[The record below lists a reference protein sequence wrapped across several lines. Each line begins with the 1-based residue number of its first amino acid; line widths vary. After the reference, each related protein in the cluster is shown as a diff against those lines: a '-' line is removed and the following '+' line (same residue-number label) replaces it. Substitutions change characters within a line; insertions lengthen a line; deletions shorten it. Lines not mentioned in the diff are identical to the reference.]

1 MHTKENIRLIPSAL
15 MFLAITANSKRQAKG
30 SISSDS
36 TVSSSQETSSA
47 EEIKASIARKPPL
60 NRSEYRRRKKD
71 QERHARLMQQDLLS
85 EKSK

>member
-1 MHTKENIRLIPSAL
+1 MYTKRIIGSTGTDL
-15 MFLAITANSKRQAKG
+15 MAFVVAASLAQQTRGFKPL
-30 SISSDS
+30 
-36 TVSSSQETSSA
+36 VSA
-47 EEIKASIARKPPL
+47 EEIKTSIERKPPL